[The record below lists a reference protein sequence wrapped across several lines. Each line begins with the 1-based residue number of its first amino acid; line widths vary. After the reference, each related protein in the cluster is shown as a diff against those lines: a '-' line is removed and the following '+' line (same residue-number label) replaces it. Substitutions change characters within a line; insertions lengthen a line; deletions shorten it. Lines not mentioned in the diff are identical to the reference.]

1 MQLLIGKTLAD
12 ELQTQLRHDVETII
26 NAKAAE
32 NITLRVPHL
41 AAVFVGENPAS
52 AAYIRNKIRAC
63 EQAGVRSTLIKLDA
77 SISQA
82 DLLAEIEKLN
92 ESKDVDGFIVQLPLP
107 DHIDEQTVTFSIN
120 PDKDV
125 DGFHPMNLGKMM
137 LGVDTFIPATPL
149 GILTILEHYGISTS
163 GKHCVV
169 VGRSNIVGTPMSVL
183 MSRNSKIGNCTV
195 TLTHSRT
202 VDLAAETQRA
212 DILIAAIGKP
222 NFIKANMLKQGAI
235 VIDVG
240 INAVEDTSAK
250 SGYKLVGDVD
260 FDDVAD
266 KVSAITPVPRGVGPM
281 TVAALLLNTKKAWD
295 KRFGCA

>member
-12 ELQTQLRHDVETII
+12 ELQTQLRQEVDTII
-26 NAKAAE
+26 EVRARE
-32 NITLRVPHL
+32 NIALRRPHL
-41 AAVFVGENPAS
+41 AAVFVGDNTAS

-63 EQAGVRSTLIKLDA
+63 EQAGFRSSLVKLGAD
-77 SISQA
+77 ISEA

-92 ESKDVDGFIVQLPLP
+92 TSDEVDGFIVQLPLP
-107 DHIDEQTVTFSIN
+107 AHIDEQTVTFSIN

-125 DGFHPMNLGKMM
+125 DGFHPMSLGKMM

-149 GILTILEHYGISTS
+149 GILTILEHYGVSTS
-163 GKHCVV
+163 GKHCVI
-169 VGRSNIVGTPMSVL
+169 VGRSNIVGTPMSLL

-202 VDLAAETQRA
+202 ADLAAETRRA
-212 DILIAAIGKP
+212 DILIAAIGKA
-222 NFIKANMLKQGAI
+222 NFIKADMLKQGAI

-240 INAVEDTSAK
+240 INAVEDTTTK

-260 FDDVAD
+260 FDDVAA

-295 KRFGCA
+295 KRFL

>member
-12 ELQTQLRHDVETII
+12 ELQMQLRQDVDTII
-26 NAKAAE
+26 EAKAGE
-32 NITLRVPHL
+32 NIALRRPHL
-41 AAVFVGENPAS
+41 AAVFVGENAAS

-63 EQAGVRSTLIKLDA
+63 EQAGFRSTLVKLAAD
-77 SISQA
+77 ISEA

-92 ESKDVDGFIVQLPLP
+92 TSDEVDGFIVQLPLP
-107 DHIDEQTVTFSIN
+107 KHIDEQTVTFSIN

-125 DGFHPMNLGKMM
+125 DGFHPMSLGKMM
-137 LGVDTFIPATPL
+137 LGVDTFVPATPL
-149 GILTILEHYGISTS
+149 GIVTILEHYGISTS
-163 GKHCVV
+163 GKHCVI

-183 MSRNSKIGNCTV
+183 MSRNSKVGNCTV

-202 VDLAAETQRA
+202 ADLAAETRRA
-212 DILIAAIGKP
+212 DILIAAIGKA
-222 NFIKANMLKQGAI
+222 NFIKADMLKQGAI

-240 INAVEDTSAK
+240 INAIEDATAK

-260 FDDVAD
+260 FDDVAA

-295 KRFGCA
+295 KRFL

>member
-12 ELQTQLRHDVETII
+12 ELQMQLRQDVDMII
-26 NAKAAE
+26 EAKAGE
-32 NITLRVPHL
+32 NMALRRPHL
-41 AAVFVGENPAS
+41 AAVFVGDNPAS

-63 EQAGVRSTLIKLDA
+63 EQAGFRSTLVKLAAD
-77 SISQA
+77 ISEA

-92 ESKDVDGFIVQLPLP
+92 TSDEVDGFIVQLPLP
-107 DHIDEQTVTFSIN
+107 AHIDEQTVTFSIN

-125 DGFHPMNLGKMM
+125 DGFHPMSLGKMM

-149 GILTILEHYGISTS
+149 GILTILEHYGVSTS
-163 GKHCVV
+163 GKHCVI
-169 VGRSNIVGTPMSVL
+169 VGRSNIVGTPMSLL

-202 VDLAAETQRA
+202 ADLAAETRRA
-212 DILIAAIGKP
+212 DILIAAIGKA
-222 NFIKANMLKQGAI
+222 NFIKADMLKQGAI

-240 INAVEDTSAK
+240 INAVEDTTTK

-260 FDDVAD
+260 FDDVAA

-295 KRFGCA
+295 KRFL